1 MLREA
6 LLAVA
11 ILLASAPL
19 SGLLAGSSWFL
30 LTAAA
35 ALPVLIAGAV
45 LRRVVRPAPMVP
57 LLQVVVIALVVL
69 VIQLTQYLVSLDDGP
84 VGIIRAQAEIL
95 PAADHELYSGISPI
109 LVE

>member
-1 MLREA
+1 MVREA

-57 LLQVVVIALVVL
+57 QLQAVVIALVAL
-69 VIQLTQYLVSLDDGP
+69 VIQLTQNMLSLDDGP
-84 VGIIRAQAEIL
+84 VGIVRAKAEL
-95 PAADHELYSGISPI
+95 FPAAI
-109 LVE
+109 